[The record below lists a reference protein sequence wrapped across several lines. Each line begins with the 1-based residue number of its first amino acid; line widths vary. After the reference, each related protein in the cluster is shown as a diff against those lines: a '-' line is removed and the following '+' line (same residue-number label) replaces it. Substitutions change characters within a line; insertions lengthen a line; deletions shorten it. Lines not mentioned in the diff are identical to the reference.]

1 MPQIVIVGGGFAG
14 VWSAAAAMRQRRTV
28 GCTAADLQVTV
39 IEPQDHLVIRPRLYE
54 SDFGRM
60 RIPLERLLG
69 PIGVGHLRAT
79 VTGID
84 TTAHTGAVRPRT
96 GPPTHLR
103 YARLVLAAGSR
114 LKTPRLPASST
125 CSTSTPCPRP
135 PP

>member
-54 SDFGRM
+54 SDPGRM

-69 PIGVGHLRAT
+69 PIGVGHLRAA
-79 VTGID
+79 VSGID
-84 TTAHTGAVRPRT
+84 TTDHTVVVQPRP
-96 GPPTHLR
+96 GPPTHLS
-103 YARLVLAAGSR
+103 YDRLVLAAGSR
-114 LKTPRLPASST
+114 LITPRLPGAEHLFDVDT
-125 CSTSTPCPRP
+125 LPA
-135 PP
+135 